1 MKVKTL
7 FSKITHLPS
16 IGLLQVCLGIF
27 IDMRVAVDLA
37 IRKESFKYQ
46 ESSIIPATVFSTLS
60 SHGGKVKSHN
70 EHNVGRGVRI
80 AE

>member
-27 IDMRVAVDLA
+27 IEMRVTVDLG

-46 ESSIIPATVFSTLS
+46 VSFLLLFSPLFSRTEEKSKVIVSINSDAVYVSLNS
-60 SHGGKVKSHN
+60 
-70 EHNVGRGVRI
+70 
-80 AE
+80 

>member
-46 ESSIIPATVFSTLS
+46 VSFLLLFSPLFPRTEEKSKVIMSIMSDAVYVSLNS
-60 SHGGKVKSHN
+60 
-70 EHNVGRGVRI
+70 
-80 AE
+80 